1 MTVALSSYQPEPNQ
15 PVPERDAEV
24 IELFPA
30 LRWHRRLQ
38 AGVALL
44 ALPLALAATVWFMGR
59 PAAEARREPIGFV
72 APVLRVSVVAAPEIT
87 SVARRVA
94 STLAAETTEVSFE
107 ADDAADS
114 GVTKVVYYDPAM
126 ADDAAEVQRRLGAGT
141 ISLDSMLEER
151 SADVTVV
158 VGKDL
163 APA

>member
-1 MTVALSSYQPEPNQ
+1 MTVALSSYQPEPHE
-15 PVPERDAEV
+15 PAPERDAEV
-24 IELFPA
+24 IELRPTP
-30 LRWHRRLQ
+30 RWHGRLQ

-59 PAAEARREPIGFV
+59 PAAELRREPVGFV
-72 APVLRVSVVAAPEIT
+72 APVLRVAVVASPETT

-107 ADDAADS
+107 ADAEVDS
-114 GVTKVVYYDPAM
+114 GVTQVVYYDPAM

-141 ISLDSMLEER
+141 ISLDSVLEER